1 MSDINEVAKLVEV
14 SKMYYEDNMTQAE
27 IGRKIQVSRPLV
39 SKMLSRAKELGIVKI
54 EIRSL
59 FSSNDLIMGQI
70 RNVFNIKGGVI
81 VPQGK
86 TEYITKQTV
95 LNHSIQYIKDMLA
108 ETKSVGLGWGYTIGA
123 LVDGLE
129 KIEDASRYE
138 GEICPLIGTANIPNK
153 SYHPNDLV
161 RIFSNSTGLKPSFIY
176 APAFPTT
183 KEEKDIYLQTE
194 NFRSIDEQWDSLDIV
209 IMAVGNFPSVPD
221 QATASRFG
229 KKLIQEKAVGVFL
242 SYYFNKD
249 GKIIKSKDD
258 HVMHIS
264 LEKLSRAKKVIAIC
278 INASVDA
285 IIGVLRTGFVTHIIM
300 DEKTATEVIMNKV

>member
-1 MSDINEVAKLVEV
+1 
-14 SKMYYEDNMTQAE
+14 
-27 IGRKIQVSRPLV
+27 
-39 SKMLSRAKELGIVKI
+39 
-54 EIRSL
+54 
-59 FSSNDLIMGQI
+59 
-70 RNVFNIKGGVI
+70 
-81 VPQGK
+81 
-86 TEYITKQTV
+86 
-95 LNHSIQYIKDMLA
+95 MLA